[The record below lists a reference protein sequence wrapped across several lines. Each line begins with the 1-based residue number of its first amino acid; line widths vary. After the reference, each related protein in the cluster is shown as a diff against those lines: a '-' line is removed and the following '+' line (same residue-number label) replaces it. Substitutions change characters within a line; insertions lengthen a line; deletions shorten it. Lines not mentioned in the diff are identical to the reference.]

1 MIVLLRNTAGKLNF
15 FSIILLA
22 LLILILITT
31 AGITKDVEYIW
42 RTEYPHPEPHSEYSM
57 MVFLKDRLEELSD
70 GRIRLDVFY
79 TFTKSPRESW
89 EFITTGNLDIAR
101 YDQTPLLA
109 MDNSWKI
116 SSLPFF
122 WENAEQLEGILNGS
136 EFRKIIAPNF
146 KEAGVRY
153 VGSWAFPRHVYSKNP
168 IKSLDDLKGKTIRTM
183 EDEII
188 MNAWVA
194 LGAIPTP
201 MPFSE
206 LFTSIQTG
214 VVDGAE
220 GSSTA
225 YTSNRLYEVAP
236 YLSMIDYMLVSVSL
250 IMNEESYK
258 ELPDDLQQVVDQAT
272 SETIEY
278 VQGLYRGSENEA
290 LEEAK
295 TGGATIINVEDLSK
309 WREKVAAAG
318 VAESVF
324 EELNPETLKLIE
336 EYRK

>member
-1 MIVLLRNTAGKLNF
+1 MI
-15 FSIILLA
+15 
-22 LLILILITT
+22 
-31 AGITKDVEYIW
+31 
-42 RTEYPHPEPHSEYSM
+42 
-57 MVFLKDRLEELSD
+57 
-70 GRIRLDVFY
+70 
-79 TFTKSPRESW
+79 
-89 EFITTGNLDIAR
+89 
-101 YDQTPLLA
+101 
-109 MDNSWKI
+109 
-116 SSLPFF
+116 
-122 WENAEQLEGILNGS
+122 
-136 EFRKIIAPNF
+136 
-146 KEAGVRY
+146 
-153 VGSWAFPRHVYSKNP
+153 YSKNP
-168 IKSLDDLKGKTIRTM
+168 IKSLDDLKGKKIRTM
-183 EDEII
+183 EDEVI
-188 MNAWVA
+188 MNAWAA
-194 LGAIPTP
+194 LGALPTP

-206 LFTSIQTG
+206 LYTSIQTG

-220 GSSTA
+220 GSATA

-258 ELPDDLQQVVDQAT
+258 KLPDDLQQVVDQAT

-324 EELNPETLKLIE
+324 EELNPETLKLLE